1 MRSYQ
6 VPWRLIFA
14 LGVGWAFY
22 LALRDPT
29 GQVAWFAHADKLQ
42 HASGFLLLWVV
53 GIRAWPRQSV
63 ALTVG
68 LLLLGVGIEV
78 AQSFTPLRLASPAD
92 VLADAFG
99 IGLGALWTWQG
110 RRSAKGLVSPADS

>member
-14 LGVGWAFY
+14 LGVGGGLY
-22 LALRDPT
+22 LSLRDPT
-29 GQVAWFAHADKLQ
+29 GQAAWFAQADKLQ
-42 HASGFLLLWVV
+42 HALGFLVLWFV
-53 GIRAWPRQSV
+53 GIRAWPRHTFT
-63 ALTVG
+63 LIVG
-68 LLLLGVGIEV
+68 LLVLGVGIEV